1 MHHRSKLF
9 PDGIAD
15 LNNTSN
21 TTLYEERSLMS
32 LDKSARRRDLRDSQA
47 LVAESPTM
55 KRLLSMP
62 SLAREARE
70 KGNGEDVFKMPL
82 PPIRRNGSTESSM
95 TEESGEVRKQAQQ
108 SDSAARTRLPRKQ
121 ERPRPLPR
129 GDSATSNMR
138 DMLKRREVSLARKTS
153 TAGVKKKTKDSGE
166 GNEIGRKR
174 KRKSASPQSKPT
186 SLSRTLHVV
195 LIRSPSLDD
204 QNSPLRPILPKLS
217 LSFPTL
223 PPKPSLKLHRSRNP
237 SLEPSLSH
245 LSQLSVQLSDLE
257 LPIILYLFPSAF
269 LHLQY
274 FQAIDEM
281 IWTGIRW
288 EDRKEAMKKNGSSRG
303 KRIFEAK
310 EVMIAKRVGVRRTK
324 TMDNLKG
331 TR

>member
-15 LNNTSN
+15 LNTNPN

-70 KGNGEDVFKMPL
+70 KGNSEDVFKMPL
-82 PPIRRNGSTESSM
+82 APIRRNGSNESSL
-95 TEESGEVRKQAQQ
+95 EQESGGTGKQAQDG
-108 SDSAARTRLPRKQ
+108 DSAARTRLPRKQ

-186 SLSRTLHVV
+186 YLY
-195 LIRSPSLDD
+195 
-204 QNSPLRPILPKLS
+204 
-217 LSFPTL
+217 
-223 PPKPSLKLHRSRNP
+223 
-237 SLEPSLSH
+237 
-245 LSQLSVQLSDLE
+245 LE
-257 LPIILYLFPSAF
+257 LCTLYLSIPFS
-269 LHLQY
+269 
-274 FQAIDEM
+274 
-281 IWTGIRW
+281 G
-288 EDRKEAMKKNGSSRG
+288 
-303 KRIFEAK
+303 
-310 EVMIAKRVGVRRTK
+310 
-324 TMDNLKG
+324 
-331 TR
+331 